1 MFSSSSVKLGILR
14 MMPLQPSIVL
24 FGTFFGI
31 IGFEANFSLFLTS
44 ATSYLIFAGASQVI
58 VLVLL
63 SEGELFFSV
72 IFAGI
77 FINAR
82 HVLYGAV
89 MRRYITAKGIRR
101 IILAYLLTD
110 EAFLVTYLFIQEYNI
125 PTNEKYEND
134 DNERSLNSPSSSS
147 SQDMKSSDATVNE
160 ELSSTAINNT
170 SATIDKDLTEID
182 INSFLFGAGIAL
194 WVPWNIFT
202 ILGYLSANFLP
213 LSDFSTNFVVAGSF
227 LGYLVISW
235 RRSPKEQKFLFTML
249 IIAFSLSFFLSGS
262 NLLLLLLLLGI
273 LISISFYKI
282 DSRRSD
288 PESNGDEK

>member
-1 MFSSSSVKLGILR
+1 
-14 MMPLQPSIVL
+14 MMPFQPSIVL

-72 IFAGI
+72 VFAGI

-89 MRRYITAKGIRR
+89 MRRYLTVTGIRR
-101 IILAYLLTD
+101 LILAYLLTD
-110 EAFLVTYLFIQEYNI
+110 EAFLVTYLFIQEFNI
-125 PTNEKYEND
+125 PSNEID
-134 DNERSLNSPSSSS
+134 DNERSLNSPSPSS

-160 ELSSTAINNT
+160 ELSTTADNNT
-170 SATIDKDLTEID
+170 SATIDNDLTDID
-182 INSFLFGAGIAL
+182 LNSFLFGAGIAL

-202 ILGYLSANFLP
+202 ILGYLSASFLP

-249 IIAFSLSFFLSGS
+249 IVTFSLSFFLSGS

-273 LISISFYKI
+273 LISIGFYKI

-288 PESNGDEK
+288 PKSNGDEK